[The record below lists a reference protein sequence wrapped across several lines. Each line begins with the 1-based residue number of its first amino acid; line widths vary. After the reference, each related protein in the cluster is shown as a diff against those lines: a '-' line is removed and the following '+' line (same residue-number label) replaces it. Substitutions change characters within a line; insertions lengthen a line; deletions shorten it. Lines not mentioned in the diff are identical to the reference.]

1 MARMIIEEIHVIP
14 TKIGSFYPNVDTLP
28 AARRLSVAVITRFSR
43 ARSVGEEHDG
53 SEDVMAEAVRVADA
67 HAAHIDG
74 AGVVLALRMRAAAC
88 QKKCACTYT
97 VRAWDLHW
105 TYSRDSRVR
114 LVTRC
119 DIKMADGHVGPYGW
133 LAAPWHTLILMC
145 LALPVDE
152 IVPSCADAATSRF
165 AENAS

>member
-67 HAAHIDG
+67 HAAHIDC

-88 QKKCACTYT
+88 QMRVHVHGTCMGPTS
-97 VRAWDLHW
+97 WDLF
-105 TYSRDSRVR
+105 TSLSGP
-114 LVTRC
+114 T
-119 DIKMADGHVGPYGW
+119 GHP
-133 LAAPWHTLILMC
+133 L
-145 LALPVDE
+145 
-152 IVPSCADAATSRF
+152 
-165 AENAS
+165 